1 MTFIS
6 LSAYRSSEHLF
17 RNNLQIELLFHYLVT
32 VEDSV
37 GLEIPMGVSLGVSL
51 TLLLILLAVLG
62 LILIRK
68 ASNNNN
74 NNSSNNTTAP
84 SNGNNNN
91 SSNGSEEANFELRF
105 VSLRMLVKVAS

>member
-6 LSAYRSSEHLF
+6 LSVTAPRSTCSG
-17 RNNLQIELLFHYLVT
+17 IICKLFHYLVT

-105 VSLRMLVKVAS
+105 VSLRMLVMESQG